1 MALTARSSSTRTEA
15 DANRQLSRVLAWIGQ
30 LRRGS
35 RGLYRVLRANPLT
48 LVGFALVV
56 LLTLTAVALVIVP
69 PISAAFGHPMS
80 LTPYDPNALLPCPA
94 VGNQSFCAQPPSLEH
109 FFGTDRAGRDVFSRV
124 LTALPLDLA
133 IGFLIAGFA
142 LLTGGGLGLIAGFWD
157 RPGTIGA
164 AVSLTIMRITD
175 VFLAFPSLVLAL
187 AIAASLGR
195 GTIPSIIAILLTWWP
210 YYVRLTRGEVLA
222 VKHQPYVTAARA
234 AGVAEWRILFR
245 HVLRNIAEPLV
256 VYFTMDV
263 GTVLVVFSTISFI
276 GIGVPP
282 NVPEWGN
289 MIQAYS
295 DYLLIFPWVV
305 VFPGLAIF
313 VTVLAFS
320 LLGDG
325 LRDILDPRSRRALSQ
340 AETTTSAP
348 AAAATVAGASGG
360 GRGRAS
366 PRGEGPQR
374 GLRGRRGDV
383 PRPLG
388 RLPRAPRGPR
398 RRDRRRDRLREEHAR
413 ACDPA
418 TPPRAARAHP
428 LPTSPVPGDRPSD
441 LAE

>member
-1 MALTARSSSTRTEA
+1 MTATSSSTGTEA
-15 DANRQLSRVLAWIGQ
+15 YVNRQLTRVLAWIGQ

-80 LTPYDPNALLPCPA
+80 LTPYDPNALLPCPT
-94 VGNQSFCAQPPSLEH
+94 VGNQSFCAQPPSPEH

-305 VFPGLAIF
+305 LFPGLAIF

-340 AETTTSAP
+340 AETPTSAP
-348 AAAATVAGASGG
+348 AATATAAGA
-360 GRGRAS
+360 
-366 PRGEGPQR
+366 
-374 GLRGRRGDV
+374 
-383 PRPLG
+383 LG
-388 RLPRAPRGPR
+388 
-398 RRDRRRDRLREEHAR
+398 
-413 ACDPA
+413 
-418 TPPRAARAHP
+418 
-428 LPTSPVPGDRPSD
+428 
-441 LAE
+441 